1 MNSCLYTG
9 HIRHRRFRPLGN
21 TFRYRIYL
29 SFIDLAELPGVFDG
43 RWLWSARHPAPAW
56 FRRSDYHGDSSVP
69 LDVAVRDT
77 VEKRT
82 GRRPRGPIRLLTNL
96 RYFGWR
102 ANPVSFYYVYDTAGT
117 QLETIVAEITNTPWD
132 ERHAY
137 VLTLAD
143 AEKSGAQVWRWQFA
157 KAFHVSPFLPMDMR
171 YDWRFS
177 MPGQTLQVHMEN
189 WREGQPDFDATLSL
203 HRKPATGLNL
213 AAALAAL
220 PLITV
225 KVSALIY
232 WQALKLLIKRTPFY
246 THPAKIVARTGD
258 GSGTGR

>member
-1 MNSCLYTG
+1 VKSCLYSG
-9 HIRHRRFRPLGN
+9 HIRHRRFAPRAN
-21 TFRYRIYL
+21 AFRYRIYFN
-29 SFIDLAELPGVFDG
+29 FIDLAELPGAFDR
-43 RWLWSARHPAPAW
+43 RWFWSARRAAPVW
-56 FRRSDYHGDSSVP
+56 FRRADYHGDPSVP

-77 VEKRT
+77 VQKQT
-82 GRRPRGPIRLLTNL
+82 GRRPTGPIRLLTNL

-102 ANPVSFYYVYDTAGT
+102 ANPVSFYYVYDAADT
-117 QLETIVAEITNTPWD
+117 QVETVVAEITNTPWD

-137 VLTLAD
+137 VLPLAE
-143 AEKSGAQVWRWQFA
+143 AEKAGAQVWRWQFA
-157 KAFHVSPFLPMDMR
+157 KAFHVSPFMPMDLR

-177 MPGQTLQVHMEN
+177 LPDETLHVHMEN
-189 WREGQPDFDATLSL
+189 WRGGRRDFDATLTL

-213 AAALAAL
+213 AAALACL

-246 THPAKIVARTGD
+246 THPTKIAKD
-258 GSGTGR
+258 GTTT